1 MAEQLGMN
9 MERVEYVSI
18 EEEMK
23 SAYLDYAMS
32 VIIGRALP
40 DARDG
45 LKPVQRRILYAMGE
59 LGLLHNKPYKKCARV
74 VGEVLGKYH
83 PHGDAPV
90 YEALVRMAQDFT
102 MRYPLID
109 GQGNFGSMDGD
120 PPAAM
125 RYTEARLSR
134 IAEEFL
140 KDIDKNTVD
149 FVPNF
154 DGSFMEPVVLPT
166 RVPNLLLNGA
176 SGIAVGMATNIP
188 PHNLNEVVDAAIYLV
203 DNPDATIEELTKFI
217 KGPDFPTGGEIIGKG
232 EILKA
237 YITGRGTIK
246 IRGKVEIEQKRS
258 RTALVITE
266 VPYQVN
272 KASLVE
278 KISHL
283 AEEGKLGDISAIR
296 DESNREGIRVVI
308 ELKSGEDPEIVKRKL
323 FKFTPL
329 ETGYGIILLAIH
341 EGEPRLLT
349 LKDALSIFIEHR
361 KEVILRRTRYDL
373 DKALEREHILE
384 GIKIALDYLDEV
396 IETIR
401 ASRTPQ
407 DAKEALMDKFGLT
420 EKQAQ
425 AILDMRLQR
434 LTGLEREKVEKD
446 LEEVRAL
453 IKDLQDIL
461 TRYERLLHEVKKEFL
476 EIKEKYGDERRT
488 RITDAV
494 EEYDIIDMIKEEE
507 VVVTITRKG
516 YIKRVPLTE
525 YRGQRRG
532 GRGRKAVDM
541 KGRDFVEH
549 LYVSSTHD
557 TLVIFTNR
565 GKAYGVKV
573 YEVPEASRQARGKPI
588 EHLIK
593 LDEGERVATVV
604 HVSQDWKG
612 QFIMVTEKGVIKK
625 TPVEAFA
632 NARRNG
638 IVAVNLDEGDSLVAV
653 NVVDGDKLVIIGT
666 RNGRAVVFSSSE
678 VRSMGRN
685 ARGVRGVNLRDGDVV
700 VGMDIGE
707 PGTYVMTVTEKG
719 YGKRTPL
726 EEFRVT
732 GRGAL
737 GVIAHKLSDKTGLMM
752 DLKAVRDDDELMIIT
767 KDGMAIRIEAKEVP
781 VYSRNA
787 SGVKLVQTESEVAAV
802 CRVPNN
808 GD

>member
-1 MAEQLGMN
+1 MN

>member
-1 MAEQLGMN
+1 M
-9 MERVEYVSI
+9 
-18 EEEMK
+18 
-23 SAYLDYAMS
+23 
-32 VIIGRALP
+32 
-40 DARDG
+40 
-45 LKPVQRRILYAMGE
+45 
-59 LGLLHNKPYKKCARV
+59 
-74 VGEVLGKYH
+74 
-83 PHGDAPV
+83 
-90 YEALVRMAQDFT
+90 
-102 MRYPLID
+102 
-109 GQGNFGSMDGD
+109 
-120 PPAAM
+120 
-125 RYTEARLSR
+125 
-134 IAEEFL
+134 
-140 KDIDKNTVD
+140 
-149 FVPNF
+149 
-154 DGSFMEPVVLPT
+154 
-166 RVPNLLLNGA
+166 
-176 SGIAVGMATNIP
+176 
-188 PHNLNEVVDAAIYLV
+188 
-203 DNPDATIEELTKFI
+203 
-217 KGPDFPTGGEIIGKG
+217 
-232 EILKA
+232 
-237 YITGRGTIK
+237 
-246 IRGKVEIEQKRS
+246 
-258 RTALVITE
+258 
-266 VPYQVN
+266 N